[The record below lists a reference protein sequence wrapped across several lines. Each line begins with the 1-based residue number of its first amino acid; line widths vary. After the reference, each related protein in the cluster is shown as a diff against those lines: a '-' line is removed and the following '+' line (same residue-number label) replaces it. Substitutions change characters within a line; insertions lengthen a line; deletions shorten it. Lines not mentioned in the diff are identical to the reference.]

1 MTEFSKMISVENVS
15 RVFPVGRSLLG
26 AARHKVFALDQVN
39 IELRQ
44 GETLGL
50 VGESGCGKSTLA
62 RLLVGLDK
70 PTSGTVQFENI
81 ALNTL
86 SASELKERRSKIQM
100 VFQDPYASLNPR
112 MTARASIAE
121 PIGNFLDLS
130 QSDSKRRVEQLAEQV
145 GLSAHLLDRFPHEL
159 SGGQCQRVGIARA
172 IAARPQVII
181 ADEPVSA
188 LDVSIQAQI
197 LNLLFDIKEQMN
209 LAMVFVSHDLS
220 VVAHVADRVAVMYLG
235 RIIETGPAELI
246 FDSPKHP
253 YTRMLL
259 DSLPSPHPAS
269 RGRDINVKGE
279 LPSPIDPPAGC
290 HFQSRCPL
298 VGEVCKTIK
307 PDLVVAE
314 NNKQYVA
321 CHFANQ
327 PLERKN
333 V

>member
-1 MTEFSKMISVENVS
+1 MTGFSTMISVENVS
-15 RVFPVGRSLLG
+15 RVFPVGGNLIG
-26 AARHKVFALDQVN
+26 TARHKVFALDQVN
-39 IELRQ
+39 LELRQ

-50 VGESGCGKSTLA
+50 LGESGCGKSTLA

-70 PTSGTVQFENI
+70 PTSGTVKFGNI

-86 SASELKERRSKIQM
+86 SASELKDCRSKIQM

-121 PIGNFLDLS
+121 PIGNFLNLS
-130 QSDSKRRVEQLAEQV
+130 KSDTQHRVEQLAEQV

-172 IAARPQVII
+172 IAVRPQIII

-197 LNLLFDIKEQMN
+197 LNLLFEIKEQMN

-235 RIIETGPAELI
+235 RIVETGPADLI
-246 FDSPKHP
+246 FGSPKHP

-269 RGRDINVKGE
+269 RGRGINVKGE
-279 LPSPIDPPAGC
+279 LPSPINPPAGC
-290 HFQSRCPL
+290 HFQSRCPKA
-298 VGEVCKTIK
+298 GDVCKTIK
-307 PDLVVAE
+307 PDLVVGE

-321 CHFANQ
+321 CHFADQ
-327 PLERKN
+327 ALEREN